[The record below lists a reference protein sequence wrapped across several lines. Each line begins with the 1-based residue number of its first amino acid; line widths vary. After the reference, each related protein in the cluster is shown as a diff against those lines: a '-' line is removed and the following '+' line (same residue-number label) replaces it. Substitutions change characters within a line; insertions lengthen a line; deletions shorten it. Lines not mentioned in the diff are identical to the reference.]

1 MSKFTSLTSRSGM
14 SVGNAVTADQLVS
27 FFKQIY
33 TKHKEEE
40 ITFVCIGT
48 DRSTGDALGPL
59 TGTYLCDHG
68 FTRVIGTLSSPCDAT
83 NFESHLAE
91 IPPDQIIIA
100 IDACLGDAAN
110 IGRFISKSTALF
122 PGRSVKGQLPPV
134 GNYSIAG
141 IVNRNGPRPYSIL
154 QMTSLYQVMNMASQI
169 ADAAKASVDYTR
181 MSQVNELAIEV

>member
-1 MSKFTSLTSRSGM
+1 MSKFTPLTSRSGM
-14 SVGNAVTADQLVS
+14 SAGNAVTADQLVS

-83 NFESHLAE
+83 NLESYLAE
-91 IPPDQIIIA
+91 IPPNQIVIA

-122 PGRSVKGQLPPV
+122 PGQSVKGQLPPV

-154 QMTSLYQVMNMASQI
+154 QMTSLFQVMNMAAQI
-169 ADAAKASVDYTR
+169 ADAAKAGVDYTR
-181 MSQVNELAIEV
+181 MSQVNESAAKV

>member
-14 SVGNAVTADQLVS
+14 SVKNAMTADQLVS

-33 TKHKEEE
+33 TEHREEE

-68 FTRVIGTLSSPCDAT
+68 FTRVIGTLSNPCDAT
-83 NFESHLAE
+83 NLESYLAE

-110 IGRFISKSTALF
+110 IGRFIGKGTALF

-134 GNYSIAG
+134 GNYSIVG

-169 ADAAKASVDYTR
+169 AHAARAGVDHTR
-181 MSQVNELAIEV
+181 MGQVNELAIEV